1 MIRCCKCGY
10 EGPRGVVVFTPSGD
24 SREYC
29 KVCRP
34 SQHVNKAQN
43 IWDGF
48 VCQNMLDENKKPIR
62 VNSLKELRE
71 AEKRTNSV
79 LAIMSDND
87 VSQPPQH
94 ESWAG
99 DISHKYVRKF
109 QKDPEAYKKPEA
121 FKGVSAG
128 VAAKA
133 SDTLAHRP
141 NPV

>member
-1 MIRCCKCGY
+1 MIKCCKCGH

-43 IWDGF
+43 IWDNF
-48 VCQNMLDENKKPIR
+48 TCQHMRDEKGKPIK

-94 ESWAG
+94 EPDAG
-99 DISHKYVRKF
+99 NIARK
-109 QKDPEAYKKPEA
+109 YKKKFNRDPAAYTAPKAKE
-121 FKGVSAG
+121 GVSAG
-128 VAAKA
+128 IARSAG
-133 SDTLAHRP
+133 DTLAYRP